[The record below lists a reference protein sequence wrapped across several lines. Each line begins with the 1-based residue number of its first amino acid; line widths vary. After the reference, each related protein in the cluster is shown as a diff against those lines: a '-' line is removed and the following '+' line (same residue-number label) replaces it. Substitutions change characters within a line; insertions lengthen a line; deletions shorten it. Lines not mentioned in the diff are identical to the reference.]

1 MLETIDTWG
10 VFPLLMQLSG
20 HVAMEGGSEWIEP
33 LDLIKA
39 IYIAGLEHVSAFWSS
54 WEGFERLV
62 NEQKL
67 ANGHSGT

>member
-20 HVAMEGGSEWIEP
+20 HVATEGGSEWIEP

-39 IYIAGLEHVSAFWSS
+39 IYIAGLALLEFVGRF
-54 WEGFERLV
+54 
-62 NEQKL
+62 
-67 ANGHSGT
+67 

>member
-20 HVAMEGGSEWIEP
+20 HVAMERGSEWP

-39 IYIAGLEHVSAFWSS
+39 IYIAGLEHVSAFWNS

>member
-20 HVAMEGGSEWIEP
+20 HVAMERGSEWP

-39 IYIAGLEHVSAFWSS
+39 IYIAGLALLEFVGRF
-54 WEGFERLV
+54 
-62 NEQKL
+62 
-67 ANGHSGT
+67 